1 MTQPTLATI
10 PGILLRTVLRM
21 IGRIIFVGAAA
32 FLIIGTALTLLSL
45 LVATWHTP
53 RSRRV
58 QLASNI
64 LLLTVELIKDRR
76 RVTQTDSH

>member
-1 MTQPTLATI
+1 MNQPTLASV
-10 PGILLRTVLRM
+10 PGILLRTSLRLV
-21 IGRIIFVGAAA
+21 GRIIFIGAAA
-32 FLIIGTALTLLSL
+32 FLLIGGALTLLSL

-58 QLASNI
+58 QLASDII
-64 LLLTVELIKDRR
+64 LLTTELIKDRR